1 MTELELVAAQAYI
14 RLLQTARAAL
24 EDPRGAP
31 LALTVLTPPMAE
43 ADQALAAAGLAGNE
57 RRLFELVHQVCPRLP
72 VDTPA

>member
-24 EDPRGAP
+24 EDPRSAP
-31 LALTVLTPPMAE
+31 MAITVLTPPMAE

-57 RRLFELVHQVCPRLP
+57 RRLFELVHRVCPRLP